1 MKTAATQQS
10 LTVNVTSVL
19 HSAQLSRFLADK
31 DISLFSVDLLKT
43 QGTFEVFYEMY
54 TIPDE
59 LNIYYEGARIFSTGG
74 LVSGSMTTQVSY
86 GSATSTRTTV
96 TVEINAPNAGTAWVI
111 RVGCPP

>member
-1 MKTAATQQS
+1 
-10 LTVNVTSVL
+10 
-19 HSAQLSRFLADK
+19 
-31 DISLFSVDLLKT
+31 
-43 QGTFEVFYEMY
+43 MY

-59 LNIYYEGARIFSTGG
+59 LNIYYEG